1 MKVAFVSGTSIR
13 RSQLFAAWATE
24 RVDTPYGAVAVKR
37 RGDFALLDRHGEN
50 YAPPHVINHR
60 ANIRA
65 LYDLG
70 YREIVSLNSV
80 GSLRPDL
87 PPGSLVSCSDYVCL
101 QQGPATFHDDTLEGT
116 SPGIDNRLLP
126 QIVAGL
132 APEFGVVAEQVYV
145 QMRGPRF
152 ETRAEIRIV
161 KRWGDVIGM
170 TAAHEADLCREL
182 GIGYNSLAMVDN
194 YANGLMD
201 EEISFEKFRESV
213 KANQARVDRLFARLL
228 EILA

>member
-13 RSQLFAAWATE
+13 RSQLFADWATE
-24 RVDTPYGAVAVKR
+24 RVDTPFGSVAVR
-37 RGDFALLDRHGEN
+37 RHGGFVLLDRHGEN
-50 YAPPHVINHR
+50 YAPPHVLNHR

-65 LYDLG
+65 LHDLG

-101 QQGPATFHDDTLEGT
+101 QQGPATFHDDTLQGT
-116 SPGIDNRLLP
+116 SPGIDNRLIP

-132 APEFGVVAEQVYV
+132 APEFGVVVGQVYV

-152 ETRAEIRIV
+152 ETRAEIRV
-161 KRWGDVIGM
+161 LRHWGDVIGM

-182 GIGYNSLAMVDN
+182 DVGYNSLAFVDN
-194 YANGLMD
+194 YANGLME
-201 EEISFEKFRESV
+201 EEISFEKFRALV

-228 EILA
+228 EILR